1 MQIKKSFSLIIVL
14 IMILSF
20 SACQAESNIS
30 NETSEFIA
38 KTTSDVSSVTQ
49 KIYKPKTKYES
60 VQLWEEGYDLIERM
74 PPENVTDLSKS
85 EFIKCVEKIYE
96 ITLPN
101 TTSFKS
107 GGKIRFDYEVYNK
120 YEYAYT
126 NFGVSINKLVTHYNQ
141 KNIDSILKQLN
152 AAENR
157 WKDCTESLYYLFDF
171 NEDNIKEVVG
181 DYSNKEYFIY
191 VNYASPMITV
201 DHTMN
206 RYIFFMKEDNSDD
219 YIVIFDGIA
228 NNYELQNGTLEV
240 QSDGSAKVIS

>member
-38 KTTSDVSSVTQ
+38 KTTSDISSVTQ
-49 KIYKPKTKYES
+49 KIYKPKTKSES

-74 PPENVTDLSKS
+74 PPENVTNLSKT
-85 EFIKCVEKIYE
+85 EFMKCVENIYK
-96 ITLPN
+96 ITLPDA
-101 TTSFKS
+101 TSFQS

-120 YEYAYT
+120 YEYNYT

-141 KNIDSILKQLN
+141 KEVDFVLEQLDISG
-152 AAENR
+152 NR
-157 WKDCTESLYYLFDF
+157 WTNCTESLYYLFDF

-240 QSDGSAKVIS
+240 QSDGSAKAIG